1 MNNLNLKKM
10 KLLQPIKIK
19 NMVLKNRAVMPGMGT
34 LFGNFD
40 NTVSNR
46 LKGYIEARAKG
57 GTGLI
62 MVEYTAVNP
71 GGRAAVMQL
80 GIWDDRFIKGLKELA
95 EIVHSYGAKIGI
107 QLHHAG
113 RGTTSTKCGRQPV
126 APSAVVGASGEM
138 PRELDIEEIKALV
151 NDFAEAAVRA
161 KKAGFDCVEIH
172 GAHGYLISQFMSPV
186 SNYRT
191 DEYGG
196 SFEGRLKFPVEV
208 IKSVRKAV
216 GKDYPIFFRI
226 SAEDM
231 VEDGRT
237 INDTIKEAPILEAAG
252 VDVLDVSIAMLESA
266 NWIITPGAP

>member
-1 MNNLNLKKM
+1 MNNTNLKAI
-10 KLLQPIKIK
+10 KLLQPIKVK
-19 NMVLKNRAVMPGMGT
+19 NMVVKNRTVMPGMGT

-40 NTVSNR
+40 NTVSDR
-46 LKGYIEARAKG
+46 MKGYIEARAKG

-62 MVEYTAVNP
+62 MVEYTTVNP

-80 GIWDDRFIKGLKELA
+80 GIWDDRFIKGLKELTDIA
-95 EIVHSYGAKIGI
+95 HTYGAKIGI

-113 RGTTSTKCGRQPV
+113 RGTTTAKCGRQPV
-126 APSAVVGASGEM
+126 APSAVVGASGEI
-138 PRELDIEEIKALV
+138 PRELTVGEIEDLID
-151 NDFAEAAVRA
+151 DFARAAVRA

-186 SNYRT
+186 SNLRV

-216 GKDYPIFFRI
+216 NENYPVFFRI
-226 SAEDM
+226 LQVLMCWMCPLACWKVQIGLLHRVHPSSDLM
-231 VEDGRT
+231 QT
-237 INDTIKEAPILEAAG
+237 IPKKLKR
-252 VDVLDVSIAMLESA
+252 
-266 NWIITPGAP
+266 